1 MGKVRLILAA
11 AVALAIIV
19 PLIGNSIRGQMLSD
33 ATAASVATLLGAIV
47 AGLFLKN
54 DNDDD
59 SSDDDSEGD

>member
-1 MGKVRLILAA
+1 MKKVRLILAV

-19 PLIGNSIRGQMLSD
+19 PLVGNSIRGQMLSD

-54 DNDDD
+54 GGDDED
-59 SSDDDSEGD
+59 K

>member
-1 MGKVRLILAA
+1 MAGLMRQVRLILAA

-47 AGLFLKN
+47 AGLFLK
-54 DNDDD
+54 
-59 SSDDDSEGD
+59 SDDDDE